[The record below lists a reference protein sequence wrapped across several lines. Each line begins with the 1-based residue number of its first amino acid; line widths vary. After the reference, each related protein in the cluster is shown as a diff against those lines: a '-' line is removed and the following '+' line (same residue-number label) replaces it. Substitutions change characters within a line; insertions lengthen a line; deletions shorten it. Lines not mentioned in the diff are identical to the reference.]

1 MMPTLNDLMA
11 PDMQKIL
18 AFLLPAAF
26 AIASLVMNLS
36 RGFSTMGT
44 AFMVI
49 CALIAIYFAP
59 SFFELL

>member
-1 MMPTLNDLMA
+1 MMPTFADFVA

-36 RGFSTMGT
+36 RGFSTLGT
-44 AFMVI
+44 VFMVI
-49 CALIAIYFAP
+49 CALAAIYFLPGAM
-59 SFFELL
+59 EVL